1 MIYDQDFFQTWH
13 KRQPRIGHS
22 KTAIKRWGPVVVFAL
37 SDRNSECFFLVAHE
51 AFET

>member
-22 KTAIKRWGPVVVFAL
+22 KTAIKRWGH
-37 SDRNSECFFLVAHE
+37 RGCFRPI
-51 AFET
+51 